1 MAQEPNQAAELEK
14 EDIGIDLSKVNKEL
28 DENKPLLT
36 AVAQRNHWRE
46 KANKFG
52 EQAIDPQTKK
62 PYKELYDQAVK
73 DLQGKTDSQPKPD
86 ASQQPAKP
94 EQGSQDLPIK
104 DVLKLKSEGFT
115 DAEILEIAEQANSM
129 KISVSALL
137 SNPTFKKGIEAT
149 RAEKKVD
156 QGTPAPSQRAAFS
169 QKARAIKDLKTPAE
183 RQAAFDAQKRGKR
196 SSESE

>member
-14 EDIGIDLSKVNKEL
+14 DDIGIDLTQVNK
-28 DENKPLLT
+28 DAVENKPLLT

-46 KANKFG
+46 KANKFSD
-52 EQAIDPQTKK
+52 QAIDPATKK
-62 PYKELYDQAVK
+62 PWKELHEQAVK
-73 DLQGKTDSQPKPD
+73 ELQGKSDSQPKSD
-86 ASQQPAKP
+86 ASHQPAKS

-115 DAEILEIAEQANSM
+115 DAEILDIAEQANSM

-137 SNPTFKKGIEAT
+137 SNPTFKKGIEAA

-156 QGTPAPSQRAAFS
+156 QTTPAPSQRAAFS
-169 QKARAIKDLKTPAE
+169 QKARSIKDLKTPAE
-183 RQAAFDAQKRGKR
+183 RQAAFDQTKRGKR
-196 SSESE
+196 STESE